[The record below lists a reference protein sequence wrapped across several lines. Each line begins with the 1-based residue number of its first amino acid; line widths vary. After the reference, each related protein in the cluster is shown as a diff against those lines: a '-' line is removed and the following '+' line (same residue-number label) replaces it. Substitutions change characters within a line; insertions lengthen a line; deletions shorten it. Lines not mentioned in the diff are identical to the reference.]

1 MSDEVALQAF
11 EEAFGGVE
19 TCNTSLEGTALARRP
34 ELISNFQMEMLSI
47 VGYSGMLEM
56 RQGRCHQCNYSSSE
70 RVHGSFGYEAKDWFR
85 KAGAARLAQRKKRP
99 SRKVSNDM
107 KSLCTFI
114 EKKALEAGMNTADR
128 CLDNVR
134 RMFEAAGEDVS
145 SVNPRKGQLKW
156 RTLVCKIRKR
166 LKARKR
172 GQWLH
177 I

>member
-1 MSDEVALQAF
+1 
-11 EEAFGGVE
+11 
-19 TCNTSLEGTALARRP
+19 
-34 ELISNFQMEMLSI
+34 
-47 VGYSGMLEM
+47 
-56 RQGRCHQCNYSSSE
+56 
-70 RVHGSFGYEAKDWFR
+70 
-85 KAGAARLAQRKKRP
+85 
-99 SRKVSNDM
+99 M
-107 KSLCTFI
+107 KSLCTYI